1 MNIQKSADGTRESVA
16 CNKAD
21 PIQLG
26 ATMYVPVIHP
36 AVNEIVAG
44 SRYVGL
50 KSVVLCLE
58 DALAVKDVTRG
69 LTLLKSF
76 LAVQRPDRKVLTFVR
91 PRSLDMAREISRYDG
106 IEQIDGFVVPKITLD
121 SLEDWLEVA
130 DETSLWLMAT
140 LESQWVFDP
149 SAVEVFINRLD
160 ELNTDRL
167 IALRVGGNDL
177 LSCLG
182 LRCVRGRTVYE
193 GPLGMLLSQLMC
205 RFGSRGY
212 SLTAPVYDQIDDV
225 DTLTREC
232 KQDVD
237 FGFVGKTAIHPSQ
250 IHVIQSCFA
259 VSRDEFGAAKEILKL
274 GASAVF
280 KHDGA
285 MSEPATHTEW
295 ARRILR
301 RHQAHGFK
309 DECDSGVEEHDIT
322 GTNVWLGGRA
332 TSPRRV
338 QSDLRRAASR
348 IYDDPWVRPATELVF
363 EVARAVFGEDN
374 TIHKM
379 SKTLHVNRTT
389 AYRWVSK
396 SGGELSPIPWS
407 SWCIMLMLSG
417 NLSLD
422 DFAVDEES
430 AR

>member
-1 MNIQKSADGTRESVA
+1 MAIKENAGGKPGSVDDNA
-16 CNKAD
+16 VD

-36 AVNEIVAG
+36 AVSEIVSG
-44 SRYVGL
+44 TRYVGL

-58 DALAVKDVTRG
+58 DALAVKDVSKG
-69 LTLLKSF
+69 LNLLKSF
-76 LAVQRPDRKVLTFVR
+76 LSVQRPDRKVLTFVR
-91 PRSLDMAREISRYDG
+91 PRSLDMAREISRYEG
-106 IEQIDGFVVPKITLD
+106 VNQIDGFVVPKITLD
-121 SLEDWLEVA
+121 NLEGWLEIA
-130 DETSLWLMAT
+130 DETSLQLMAT
-140 LESQWVFDP
+140 LESEWVFDP
-149 SAVEVFINRLD
+149 SGIEAFIAKLD

-193 GPLGMLLSQLMC
+193 GPLSLLLSQLMC
-205 RFGSRGY
+205 RFGSKGY
-212 SLTAPVYDQIDDV
+212 ALTAPVYDQIDDIQ
-225 DTLTREC
+225 TLRREC
-232 KQDVD
+232 RQDVD

-259 VSRDEFGAAKEILKL
+259 VSRDEFGAATEILKL

-301 RHQAHGFK
+301 RHHAHGFN
-309 DECDSGVEEHDIT
+309 DEYDSADEDHEIT
-322 GTNVWLGGRA
+322 DTNVWLGGRA
-332 TSPRRV
+332 SSQRRV
-338 QSDLRRAASR
+338 QSELRHAASS

-363 EVARAVFGEDN
+363 ELARAVFGEDN

-396 SGGELSPIPWS
+396 SGNNLSPIPWS

-417 NLSLD
+417 NLDLD
-422 DFAVDEES
+422 DFVVD
-430 AR
+430 

>member
-1 MNIQKSADGTRESVA
+1 MTIKNNAGGIHDGVDRNRV
-16 CNKAD
+16 D

-36 AVNEIVAG
+36 AVSEIVSGA
-44 SRYVGL
+44 RYVGL

-69 LTLLKSF
+69 LDLLKSF
-76 LAVQRPDRKVLTFVR
+76 LSVQRPDRKVLTFVR
-91 PRSLDMAREISRYDG
+91 PRSLEMAREISRYDG
-106 IEQIDGFVVPKITLD
+106 VNQIDGFVVPKITLD
-121 SLEDWLEVA
+121 NLEGWLELA
-130 DETSLWLMAT
+130 DETSLRLMAT

-149 SAVEVFINRLD
+149 SGVEAFIAKLD
-160 ELNTDRL
+160 GLNTDRL
-167 IALRVGGNDL
+167 LALRVGGNDL

-193 GPLGMLLSQLMC
+193 GPLALLLSQLMC
-205 RFGSRGY
+205 RFGSKGY
-212 SLTAPVYDQIDDV
+212 ALTAPVYDQIDDI
-225 DTLTREC
+225 DTLRREC
-232 KQDVD
+232 RQDVD

-250 IHVIQSCFA
+250 IQVIQSCFA
-259 VSRDEFGAAKEILKL
+259 VTRDEFGAANEILKL

-309 DECDSGVEEHDIT
+309 DECGSTGEDHEIT
-322 GTNVWLGGRA
+322 SSSHWLGGQ
-332 TSPRRV
+332 TSSQRRV
-338 QSDLRRAASR
+338 QSDLRSAASS
-348 IYDDPWVRPATELVF
+348 IYNDPWVRPATELVL
-363 EVARAVFGEDN
+363 ELARAVFGEDN

-417 NLSLD
+417 NLNLD
-422 DFAVDEES
+422 DFSVD
-430 AR
+430 